1 MHCSPR
7 ILHFCLLI
15 HSFLVNLPSYLLGTV
30 MAPWKYC
37 KRYIDMLKY
46 CLLYKTWLMT
56 ELTQVRRFLYKKNS
70 LGNGRIPSMM
80 LGIAFSMIFK
90 HFQLRRCCMSLHVFR
105 FDDVCKDLQLMIV
118 ILFHFQSM
126 CRAPAWNS
134 DRGGAQTW
142 IWWNVW
148 NPETGVSSQCLK
160 PRTEA
165 CSTGCYSQGWG
176 SASTSF
182 ACAGTMFIHVQFV
195 VEPISGRHF
204 PSQPLNWPCMKHHWV
219 FSIL

>member
-30 MAPWKYC
+30 MAPWTYC

-80 LGIAFSMIFK
+80 LGIAFSMIFNNYVAVAC
-90 HFQLRRCCMSLHVFR
+90 HCMSLGLTMFAR
-105 FDDVCKDLQLMIV
+105 IC
-118 ILFHFQSM
+118 
-126 CRAPAWNS
+126 N
-134 DRGGAQTW
+134 
-142 IWWNVW
+142 WW
-148 NPETGVSSQCLK
+148 L
-160 PRTEA
+160 
-165 CSTGCYSQGWG
+165 
-176 SASTSF
+176 SF
-182 ACAGTMFIHVQFV
+182 FFIFKACAGHRLGILIEEVRRLESGEMCEILKLESQVSVWSQGRRRAPPGATAKVGDQHPPRLCWYHVH
-195 VEPISGRHF
+195 PCSIRSWIPGRHF